1 MVLIVFLLFGC
12 EDENKKAEAPPAA
25 LPEEKKNFFPVLDY
39 LKGEV
44 AYVDSFPLRIMTF
57 STRNGHTDSGY
68 IQITEFDRLAREF
81 LDPALDTASM
91 EKDFTENSFLDQT
104 SQSLTF
110 TYSKKNGSAGIKR
123 IDVLAAQDPAYD
135 KVKSVYIEKVN
146 TQNDTTV
153 VKKMFWKPKRNFQ
166 VITIIQP
173 PHQPDITNKLKVVW
187 DDRP

>member
-1 MVLIVFLLFGC
+1 MKSFGSLMVLIVFLLFGC

-91 EKDFTENSFLDQT
+91 EKEFTE
-104 SQSLTF
+104 
-110 TYSKKNGSAGIKR
+110 
-123 IDVLAAQDPAYD
+123 
-135 KVKSVYIEKVN
+135 
-146 TQNDTTV
+146 
-153 VKKMFWKPKRNFQ
+153 
-166 VITIIQP
+166 
-173 PHQPDITNKLKVVW
+173 
-187 DDRP
+187 